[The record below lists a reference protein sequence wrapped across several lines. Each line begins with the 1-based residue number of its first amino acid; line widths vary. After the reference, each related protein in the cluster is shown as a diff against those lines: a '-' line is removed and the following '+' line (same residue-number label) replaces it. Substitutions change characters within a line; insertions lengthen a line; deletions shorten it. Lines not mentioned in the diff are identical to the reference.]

1 MTKNK
6 LRRLLY
12 TTGTIGVRGV
22 LVSTSALDR
31 VVRAAAR
38 GDRAIE
44 VGSPVISAGGG
55 PLTPDSRPA
64 LVDFERANDETSRAT
79 LLLALSTTLTPLL
92 IFLNVLGFAGSS
104 GGEPTYYRARR
115 DNREEEEEGET
126 GGYDP
131 QVTLARLAR
140 GDRA

>member
-1 MTKNK
+1 M
-6 LRRLLY
+6 
-12 TTGTIGVRGV
+12 
-22 LVSTSALDR
+22 
-31 VVRAAAR
+31 VRAAAR

-44 VGSPVISAGGG
+44 VGAPAISAGGG

-131 QVTLARLAR
+131 QVTLAHLAR

>member
-12 TTGTIGVRGV
+12 TTGTIGVLGV

-44 VGSPVISAGGG
+44 VGALEKARTHFAEEARPTAATAVVLMTDGENSTSFFRPEQHANAMKAAGTTIWAVGVGTEVSQTELEAIASPDQVI
-55 PLTPDSRPA
+55 
-64 LVDFERANDETSRAT
+64 
-79 LLLALSTTLTPLL
+79 
-92 IFLNVLGFAGSS
+92 
-104 GGEPTYYRARR
+104 
-115 DNREEEEEGET
+115 
-126 GGYDP
+126 
-131 QVTLARLAR
+131 
-140 GDRA
+140 